1 MANADLGYNLGGSRL
16 QQLLMSG
23 GETFTEKVGNLFKG
37 KKREMGQR
45 KAGRLVRN
53 SRSVPVEKVLA

>member
-1 MANADLGYNLGGSRL
+1 MA
-16 QQLLMSG
+16 G

-53 SRSVPVEKVLA
+53 SRSVPVEKVLAEEKDNRLPLGY